1 MRAGQGAPPER
12 RLEILEQNVKRFE
25 DEFDAEIRDLS
36 SKIGPA
42 EEGVR
47 KEADERTRTDDRVT
61 RMIEEATIGGL
72 NLEVVGLLWLMLGV
86 LGQGCSDE
94 IAKLLVLMSLARP

>member
-1 MRAGQGAPPER
+1 
-12 RLEILEQNVKRFE
+12 
-25 DEFDAEIRDLS
+25 
-36 SKIGPA
+36 
-42 EEGVR
+42 
-47 KEADERTRTDDRVT
+47 VT
-61 RMIEEATIGGL
+61 RVIEEARIGGL

>member
-1 MRAGQGAPPER
+1 
-12 RLEILEQNVKRFE
+12 VKRFE

-36 SKIGPA
+36 SKIGRV

-47 KEADERTRTDDRVT
+47 KEADERKRVDDGVT
-61 RMIEEATIGGL
+61 RVIEEATIGGL

-86 LGQGCSDE
+86 LGQGCPDE
-94 IAKLLVLMSLARP
+94 IAKLLVLMRLARP